1 MQILPP
7 EIEEGNSE
15 YKRLFKNLEDKR
27 INELTT
33 QMKWRL
39 DEGNDICHYFIGIDD
54 DGSLYQEL
62 STKDIKYSFKI
73 LKILSEKCNS
83 KIYKVKRNIVD
94 KKYLWFKISIK
105 RNNKIFSSVK
115 YILLLGPTNSRKTTF
130 LSYLI
135 KNKIDTEE
143 NKARN
148 FILNYK
154 HEIETGKTSSINY
167 QSIIFNKVKYIFID
181 TPGDID
187 YNRTTN
193 KCLLNFDFDLILSFS
208 QKWDRY
214 DLYSN
219 YILEKDINSID
230 FTFDKNNKLT
240 REDYFNKFNKFNNIN
255 KCNKCNNDV
264 NFIVFQSFP
273 HHDIGLILSGYLNSG
288 TLYVNQN
295 LNWYTQNKINLSII
309 SIYRD
314 NISISKTSSPS
325 IVTICVR
332 MKENVIDYQK
342 IKYGFLSNKKYNAI
356 DKIKLKWI
364 WKSKDIPKS
373 ININI
378 NNLSLRLDLLEN
390 NIYQVVDKIVYLNAF
405 NNNFICSMKDFQ
417 GIGHI
422 VC

>member
-1 MQILPP
+1 MIILPP
-7 EIEEGNSE
+7 EIEEGNCE
-15 YKRLFKNLEDKR
+15 YKRLFKNLEKKR

-33 QMKWRL
+33 QMQWRL
-39 DEGNDICHYFIGIDD
+39 DEGNGICHYFIGIDD

-62 STKDIKYSFKI
+62 STNDIKYSFKI
-73 LKILSEKCNS
+73 LKTLSEKCNS

-94 KKYLWFKISIK
+94 KKYLWFKVSIK
-105 RNNKIFSSVK
+105 RNNKDFSSVK

-135 KNKIDTEE
+135 KNKIDTDE

-148 FILNYK
+148 YILNHK

-181 TPGDID
+181 TPGDIN
-187 YNRTTN
+187 YYKTTN

-208 QKWDRY
+208 KKWDRF

-219 YILEKDINSID
+219 YISQKNINCID
-230 FTFDKNNKLT
+230 LTFDKNNKLS
-240 REDYFNKFNKFNNIN
+240 REEYFNKFNKFTKIKKNN
-255 KCNKCNNDV
+255 CNDDT

-288 TLYVNQN
+288 TMHINQN
-295 LNWYTQNKINLSII
+295 LKWYTQNKLDLSII

-314 NISISKTSSPS
+314 NISISKISSPS

-332 MKENVIDYQK
+332 VKENIIDYEK
-342 IKYGFLSNKKYNAI
+342 IKYGFLSNKNYNSI
-356 DKIKLKWI
+356 DKVKLSWKW
-364 WKSKDIPKS
+364 KNKEIPKS

-378 NNLSLRLDLLEN
+378 NNLSLRLDLLEDN
-390 NIYQVVDKIVYLNAF
+390 VYKVVDKIIYLNEF